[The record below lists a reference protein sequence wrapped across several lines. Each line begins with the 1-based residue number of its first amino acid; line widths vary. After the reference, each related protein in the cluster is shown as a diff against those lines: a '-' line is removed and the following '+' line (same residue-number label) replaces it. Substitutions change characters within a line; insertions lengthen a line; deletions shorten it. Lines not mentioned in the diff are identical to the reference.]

1 MSDDLKRKKS
11 DYLLELALEEQLEND
26 REMQAYQSGNERPH
40 EFSDE
45 HNRKIKDILKRAERE
60 ENKKK
65 YRRKRLQ
72 AAACIILILSVSTLT
87 VTRVEAFRLPLIRFF
102 SEIREKST
110 KLNMQGE
117 NNFNL
122 TKKFQEYEPQ
132 YIPSG
137 FSVNSFN
144 ESEVSF
150 YIKYI
155 NDEENKAY
163 TFYYF
168 QNSPTKAMDTEKAD
182 VVETEINGNK
192 AYIIEKEE
200 EVRILMYKNMHQFY
214 LRGSLPANEAYK
226 IMESIK

>member
-65 YRRKRLQ
+65 YRRKCLQ
-72 AAACIILILSVSTLT
+72 AAACIILILSVSTLS

-117 NNFNL
+117 NYFNL
-122 TKKFQEYEPQ
+122 SKNFPGYVPP

-137 FSVNSFN
+137 FTVVEFDEGEMSFFIRYLNEDNSQ
-144 ESEVSF
+144 E
-150 YIKYI
+150 YY
-155 NDEENKAY
+155 
-163 TFYYF
+163 FYYF
-168 QNSPTKAMDTEKAD
+168 DNLSTKTMDTEEAD
-182 VVETEINGNK
+182 VVETEIYGNK
-192 AYIIEKEE
+192 VYTVEKHN
-200 EVRILMYKNMHQFY
+200 EVRVLMYKNMHQLY
-214 LRGSLPANEAYK
+214 LRGSIPLEEAYK
-226 IMESIK
+226 ILESIK

>member
-26 REMQAYQSGNERPH
+26 GEMQAYQSGNERPH

-137 FSVNSFN
+137 FSVDEVNEGELSFFIRYLN
-144 ESEVSF
+144 EDKDQEYF
-150 YIKYI
+150 
-155 NDEENKAY
+155 
-163 TFYYF
+163 FYYF
-168 QNSPTKAMDTEKAD
+168 NNLTTKTMDTEEAN
-182 VVETEINGNK
+182 VVATEINGNK
-192 AYIIEKEE
+192 VYMIEKKD
-200 EVRILMYKNMHQFY
+200 EVRVLMYKNMLQLY
-214 LRGSLPANEAYK
+214 LRGSIPLEEAYK
-226 IMESIK
+226 ILESIK

>member
-45 HNRKIKDILKRAERE
+45 HNRKIKDILKRAQRE

-65 YRRKRLQ
+65 YSRKRLL

-137 FSVNSFN
+137 FSVDEVN
-144 ESEVSF
+144 ENNRF
-150 YIKYI
+150 FFIRYIDEYQDQEYI
-155 NDEENKAY
+155 
-163 TFYYF
+163 FYYF
-168 QNSPTKAMDTEKAD
+168 DDLSTKAMDTEATD
-182 VVETEINGNK
+182 VVETELNGNK
-192 AYIIEKEE
+192 VYTIEKKD
-200 EVRILMYKNMHQFY
+200 EVRILMYKDMHQLY
-214 LRGSLPANEAYK
+214 LRGSISLKEAYNV
-226 IMESIK
+226 MESIK

>member
-26 REMQAYQSGNERPH
+26 GEMQAYQSGNERPH

-122 TKKFQEYEPQ
+122 TKNFRNMSLSIFLVGLVLMKLM
-132 YIPSG
+132 
-137 FSVNSFN
+137 
-144 ESEVSF
+144 
-150 YIKYI
+150 K
-155 NDEENKAY
+155 ENCLFLY
-163 TFYYF
+163 
-168 QNSPTKAMDTEKAD
+168 
-182 VVETEINGNK
+182 V
-192 AYIIEKEE
+192 
-200 EVRILMYKNMHQFY
+200 ILM
-214 LRGSLPANEAYK
+214 K
-226 IMESIK
+226 IKIKSISSIILTI

>member
-26 REMQAYQSGNERPH
+26 GEMQAYQSGNERPH

-137 FSVNSFN
+137 FSVDEVNEGELSFFIRYLN
-144 ESEVSF
+144 EDKDQEYF
-150 YIKYI
+150 
-155 NDEENKAY
+155 
-163 TFYYF
+163 FYYF
-168 QNSPTKAMDTEKAD
+168 NNLTTKTMDTEEAN
-182 VVETEINGNK
+182 VVATEINGNK
-192 AYIIEKEE
+192 VYMIAKKD
-200 EVRILMYKNMHQFY
+200 EVRVLMYKNMHQLY
-214 LRGSLPANEAYK
+214 LRGSIPLEEAYK
-226 IMESIK
+226 ILESIK

>member
-26 REMQAYQSGNERPH
+26 GEMQAYQSGNERTH

-137 FSVNSFN
+137 FSVDEVNEGELSFFIRYLN
-144 ESEVSF
+144 EDKDQEYF
-150 YIKYI
+150 
-155 NDEENKAY
+155 
-163 TFYYF
+163 FYYF
-168 QNSPTKAMDTEKAD
+168 NNLTTKTMDTEEAN
-182 VVETEINGNK
+182 VVATEINGNK
-192 AYIIEKEE
+192 VYMIEKKD
-200 EVRILMYKNMHQFY
+200 EVRVLMYKNMHQLY
-214 LRGSLPANEAYK
+214 LRGSIPLEEAYK
-226 IMESIK
+226 ILESIK

>member
-117 NNFNL
+117 NYFNL
-122 TKKFQEYEPQ
+122 SKNFPGYVPP

-137 FSVNSFN
+137 F
-144 ESEVSF
+144 
-150 YIKYI
+150 
-155 NDEENKAY
+155 
-163 TFYYF
+163 T
-168 QNSPTKAMDTEKAD
+168 
-182 VVETEINGNK
+182 VV
-192 AYIIEKEE
+192 
-200 EVRILMYKNMHQFY
+200 
-214 LRGSLPANEAYK
+214 
-226 IMESIK
+226 

>member
-11 DYLLELALEEQLEND
+11 DDLLELALEEQLEND
-26 REMQAYQSGNERPH
+26 GEMQAYQSGNERPH

-137 FSVNSFN
+137 FSVDEVNEGELSFFIRYLN
-144 ESEVSF
+144 EDKDQEYF
-150 YIKYI
+150 
-155 NDEENKAY
+155 
-163 TFYYF
+163 FYYF
-168 QNSPTKAMDTEKAD
+168 NNLTTKTMDTEEAN
-182 VVETEINGNK
+182 VVATEINGNK
-192 AYIIEKEE
+192 VYMIEKKD
-200 EVRILMYKNMHQFY
+200 EVRVLMYKNMHQLY
-214 LRGSLPANEAYK
+214 LRGSIPLEEAYK
-226 IMESIK
+226 ILESIK

>member
-26 REMQAYQSGNERPH
+26 GEMQAYQSGNERPH

-72 AAACIILILSVSTLT
+72 AAGCIILILSVSTLT

-117 NNFNL
+117 NYFNL
-122 TKKFQEYEPQ
+122 SKNFPGYVPP

-137 FSVNSFN
+137 FTVVEFDEGEMSFFIRYLNEDNSQ
-144 ESEVSF
+144 E
-150 YIKYI
+150 YY
-155 NDEENKAY
+155 
-163 TFYYF
+163 FYYF
-168 QNSPTKAMDTEKAD
+168 DNLSTKTMDTEEAD
-182 VVETEINGNK
+182 VVETEIYGNK
-192 AYIIEKEE
+192 VYTVEKHN
-200 EVRILMYKNMHQFY
+200 EVRVLMYKNMHQLY
-214 LRGSLPANEAYK
+214 LRGSIPLEEAYK
-226 IMESIK
+226 ILESIK

>member
-26 REMQAYQSGNERPH
+26 GEMQAYQSGNERPH

-110 KLNMQGE
+110 KLNIQGE

-137 FSVNSFN
+137 FSVDEVN
-144 ESEVSF
+144 EGDWSF
-150 YIKYI
+150 YIKYSNI
-155 NDEENKAY
+155 ESDHIY

-168 QNSPTKAMDTEKAD
+168 EDSSTKAIDTENAD
-182 VVETEINGNK
+182 SIETQINGNK
-192 AYIIEKEE
+192 TYVIEKSD
-200 EVRILMYKNMHQFY
+200 EVRVLMYKNSDQFY
-214 LRGSLPANEAYK
+214 VRGQLPLDEAYN
-226 IMESIK
+226 ILESIK